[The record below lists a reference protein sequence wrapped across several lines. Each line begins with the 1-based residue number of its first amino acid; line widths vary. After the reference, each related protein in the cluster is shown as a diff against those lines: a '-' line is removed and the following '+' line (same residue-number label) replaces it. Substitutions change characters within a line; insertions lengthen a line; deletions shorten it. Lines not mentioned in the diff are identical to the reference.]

1 MIYLRAS
8 MSLLHPEFLLALTA
22 LAVPIIIH
30 LFNFRRFKR
39 VVFPNVRFLKE
50 VDLKTRSKNRLKH
63 LLVLLSRLLAVAALV
78 FAFARPFIPADD
90 NDKAVKTRHV
100 AVYVDN
106 SFSMN
111 LENDSG
117 NLLAQGIN
125 IADKIADSYGP
136 NDRFLLL
143 TNEFKAEHQRL
154 LSIDEFKEAVAS
166 VAESPA
172 TRSYSEIYERAS
184 DALGRLD
191 GEARTLFYISD
202 LQSRSFDPVNASP
215 DTLMN
220 TKILQ
225 LEHAG
230 QGNVYV
236 DSLWFE
242 SPVRSTH
249 NPERIGVRV
258 VNSSGKDLYDIPVRL
273 TIDGVQKALGTM
285 TLKPFSTVDS
295 VLTYTNANTGWQYG
309 AVSIKDHPIIFDDA
323 LNFAYEVE
331 EKCNISILGPAEP
344 RTKVARVFGKD
355 PFYEISQ
362 SELRQV
368 DVSSFLEK
376 DLIVLAGVN
385 TVSSGVARELSKFV
399 SEGGSVC
406 FIPGTEIDQNSINEF
421 LLAVQAQSISDIR
434 SREMKV
440 SDIDVDHPLFQDVFD
455 QIPRNMNLPKAQRYL
470 SFNSRVE
477 SVEER
482 VMRLQDGNAFLSAY
496 PIGKGRSYIFATG
509 LDASLSDLGAHSIFI
524 TSLLRMAEIS
534 GGTPRIYHEI
544 GSDQPVELRLGERPA
559 DAVYSIETTEG
570 DFSFIPEQR
579 TQGSQTLLFDRGQI
593 STAGVYYVKSDT
605 QERAIVAYNY
615 NRQESKMEFIS
626 QEEALSDLERNGTL
640 SASFIDVA
648 SMETGSFSAAVAGSP
663 LWRYFIIAALVFL
676 AIEVLLLKFWK

>member
-1 MIYLRAS
+1 

-78 FAFARPFIPADD
+78 FAFARPFIPAND
-90 NDKAVKTRHV
+90 NEKAVKTRHI

-111 LENDSG
+111 LENDAG
-117 NLLAQGIN
+117 NLLAQGMKM
-125 IADKIADSYGP
+125 AEKIADSYGP

-143 TNEFKAEHQRL
+143 TNDFKAEHQRL

-166 VAESPA
+166 VSESPA
-172 TRSYSEIYERAS
+172 TRKYSEIYERAS
-184 DALGRLD
+184 DALGRFD

-202 LQSRSFDPVNASP
+202 LQERSFDPVNASP

-220 TKILQ
+220 AKILQ

-295 VLTYTNANTGWQYG
+295 VLTYTNANTGWQSG
-309 AVSIKDHPIIFDDA
+309 AVSIKDHPIIFDDV
-323 LNFAYEVE
+323 LNFAYEVD
-331 EKCNISILGPAEP
+331 EKCNIAILGPTDT
-344 RTKVARVFGKD
+344 RIKVARVFGKD
-355 PFYEISQ
+355 PFYEVSE

-385 TVSSGVARELSKFV
+385 AVSTGITRELSKFV
-399 SEGGSVC
+399 FEGGSIC
-406 FIPGTEIDQNSINEF
+406 YIPGTEVDQNSINEF
-421 LLAVQAQSISDIR
+421 LLAIQAQTISNIR

-440 SDIDVDHPLFQDVFD
+440 SDIDVDHALFQDVFD
-455 QIPRNMNLPKAQRYL
+455 QTPRNMNLPKAQRYL
-470 SFNSRVE
+470 SFNSRVQ

-482 VMRLQDGNAFLSAY
+482 VMSLQDGNAFLSAY

-534 GGTPRIYHEI
+534 GGTPRIYQEI
-544 GSDQPVELRLGERPA
+544 GSDQPAELRLGQRTA
-559 DAVYSIETTEG
+559 DAVYSIASADDT
-570 DFSFIPEQR
+570 FSFIPEQR

-593 STAGVYYVKSDT
+593 RDAGIYYVKSDAEEKAT
-605 QERAIVAYNY
+605 IAYNY
-615 NRQESKMEFIS
+615 NRQESEMEFVS
-626 QEEALSDLERNGTL
+626 QEEALADLQRNGIL
-640 SASFIDVA
+640 DASFVDVA
-648 SMETGSFSAAVAGSP
+648 TMQTGNFSAAVAGSP
-663 LWRYFIIAALVFL
+663 LWRYFIIAALIFL